1 MSELL
6 IDMSSYKERPYPG
19 TEYPPEIWRVG
30 VNEDGIVDEIHAP
43 ESVDLIDWLGTDH
56 DRKFLLA
63 AIQKEAGAAIVQKD
77 MERRQYHFDLVH
89 GT

>member
-43 ESVDLIDWLGTDH
+43 ETVDLMDWLGTDH

-63 AIQKEAGAAIVQKD
+63 AIQKEAGAALMDESTGNADYDTDI
-77 MERRQYHFDLVH
+77 L
-89 GT
+89 GTP